1 MRSAARACTEID
13 RAQLRRAL
21 SAVPTCV
28 TVVSAADGEVPF
40 GLVAGS
46 FVSISLEPPLVGF
59 FVATS
64 STSWPNMARAGRFAV
79 NVLAA
84 GQDSLCAR
92 FARSG
97 GDKFTGVRW
106 IRSALGNPLLPGAV
120 LWIDCWLWETRVLG
134 DHLLVVGRVVT
145 FEEPGSTTGVPLVFH
160 SNDLRALPPEWA

>member
-1 MRSAARACTEID
+1 VARVRTQID
-13 RAQLRRAL
+13 GPGLRRAL

-28 TVVSAADGEVPF
+28 TVVSAADGEVPY

-64 STSWPNMARAGRFAV
+64 STSWPHMARSGSFAV

-84 GQDSLCAR
+84 GQEGLCAR

-106 IRSALGNPLLPGAV
+106 TRSVLGNPLLQGAV
-120 LWIDCWLWETRVLG
+120 LRIDCRLWETRVLG

-145 FEEPGSTTGVPLVFH
+145 LEEPNSTTGVPLVFH
-160 SNDLRALPPEWA
+160 GNGLHALPAEST